1 MQKRVLMTL
10 LLIISAVLLISCSTA
25 VTPPQTNVQNGV
37 FNAGFV
43 KTDRKAPDFLKQIS
57 ETLSDNSINTTLSA
71 NDEVFVTVKLGKGI
85 VEDGYEGF
93 SSVADFLLSEK
104 GQAVLENYKAAQD
117 NVIEQVL
124 SLNLAKNEQHRYNVL
139 FNGFSV

>member
-43 KTDRKAPDFLKQIS
+43 RTDRKAPDFLKQIS
-57 ETLSDNSINTTLSA
+57 ETLNDN
-71 NDEVFVTVKLGKGI
+71 
-85 VEDGYEGF
+85 
-93 SSVADFLLSEK
+93 
-104 GQAVLENYKAAQD
+104 
-117 NVIEQVL
+117 
-124 SLNLAKNEQHRYNVL
+124 
-139 FNGFSV
+139 